1 MTAEAIRIPSAG
13 ALFWAEARP
22 GGSGSGSVRAIAGRP
37 PLLQVSLSAPL
48 PSGISA
54 IIDSRGVALMASPQY
69 YDHLPT
75 AAELAT
81 PPAVAPVTVQGTVQS
96 LDGRFFPR
104 QFSVTS
110 TPGTATYV
118 PLRPSLQATRITEAG
133 ALVLTLRWQDRT
145 AASWSI
151 LNLSCVRNGV
161 TLGFTGQADRNGDII
176 VPLTG
181 LPPLVAPQT
190 SDQMTVTA
198 LGDPTQ
204 SGQATSNPDALNAAQ
219 LSIGGAFAA
228 QQTITVTRGRITT
241 AATLA
246 IPGITLQST

>member
-13 ALFWAEARP
+13 AVFWAEASP
-22 GGSGSGSVRAIAGRP
+22 NGSGGMRAIVGRP
-37 PLLQVSLSAPL
+37 PRLQVNLNAPL
-48 PSGISA
+48 PRGISA
-54 IIDSRGVALMASPQY
+54 LIDSRGVALVALPQY

-75 AAELAT
+75 EAELAT
-81 PPAVAPVTVQGTVQS
+81 LPAVAPVTVQGTVQS
-96 LDGRFFPR
+96 LDGRFFSR

-110 TPGTATYV
+110 TPGTASYV

-133 ALVLTLRWQDRT
+133 ALVLTLKWQDGS

-151 LNLSCVRNGV
+151 LSLSCVRNGAA
-161 TLGFTGQADRNGDII
+161 LRFSGQADRNGDII

-190 SDQMTVTA
+190 NDQMTVTA
-198 LGDPTQ
+198 LGDRTQ
-204 SGQATSNPDALNAAQ
+204 SGQETGNPDALTAVQ
-219 LSIGGAFAA
+219 LSIGGVFAA
-228 QQTITVTRGRITT
+228 QQTIAVTRGRITS

-246 IPGITLQST
+246 IPSITLQST